1 MIPQFFD
8 NLIRDNFFD
17 LLFSLNFV
25 NPPHRAF
32 QNVIFLLQPGK
43 ETGNIA
49 PDIDNRCLAALI
61 DLLIIRKIG
70 TNLLRGDPSDGGGD
84 TPQQMFHRHTIVSH
98 MESTLFFISPVII
111 LKTSKAV
118 LVFFSAAADADDLR
132 FPLI

>member
-1 MIPQFFD
+1 MMGRQSRQMAMVFVDMASLIPE
-8 NLIRDNFFD
+8 NH
-17 LLFSLNFV
+17 LL
-25 NPPHRAF
+25 
-32 QNVIFLLQPGK
+32 
-43 ETGNIA
+43 
-49 PDIDNRCLAALI
+49 
-61 DLLIIRKIG
+61 RKIDG
-70 TNLLRGDPSDGGGD
+70 MVSFDFIYGLLAPYYSAVSYTHLD